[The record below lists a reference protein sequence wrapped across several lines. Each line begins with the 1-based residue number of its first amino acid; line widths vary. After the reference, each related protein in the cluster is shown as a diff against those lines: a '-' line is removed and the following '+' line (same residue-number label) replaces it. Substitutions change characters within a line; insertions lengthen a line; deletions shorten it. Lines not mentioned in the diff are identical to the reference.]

1 MGRWLP
7 IGRGPGLVSG
17 EELLQTQSPEQSLDG
32 LYKLYREKVVRSG
45 GYPAVAVEGETATR
59 DDHTPM

>member
-7 IGRGPGLVSG
+7 IGRPSGLVSG
-17 EELLQTQSPEQSLDG
+17 EELFQTQSPEQCLEG
-32 LYKLYREKVVRSG
+32 LYREKVVRSG